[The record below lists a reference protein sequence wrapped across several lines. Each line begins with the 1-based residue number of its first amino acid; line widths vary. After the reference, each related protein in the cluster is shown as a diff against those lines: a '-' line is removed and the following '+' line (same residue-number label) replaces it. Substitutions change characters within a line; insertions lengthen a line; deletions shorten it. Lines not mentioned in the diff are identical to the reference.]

1 MVRIMITIKWVH
13 RISRSVLVAFLFSVI
28 LMVSNFS
35 CKGKIVKKN
44 NDCQYS
50 LYKTETLY
58 LNYCGNCHLIN
69 LDANLYGLK
78 NINEL
83 SKFDSIYIRM
93 KILDSTHKE
102 AIRSSLSECQ
112 IENCIKFI
120 SDYVRVHS
128 EPMP

>member
-1 MVRIMITIKWVH
+1 MITIKWVH
-13 RISRSVLVAFLFSVI
+13 RISRSVLIAFLFSVI

-35 CKGKIVKKN
+35 CKRKTMKN
-44 NDCQYS
+44 INDCEYS
-50 LYKTETLY
+50 LYNARILY
-58 LNYCGNCHLIN
+58 ENFCGNCHLIN